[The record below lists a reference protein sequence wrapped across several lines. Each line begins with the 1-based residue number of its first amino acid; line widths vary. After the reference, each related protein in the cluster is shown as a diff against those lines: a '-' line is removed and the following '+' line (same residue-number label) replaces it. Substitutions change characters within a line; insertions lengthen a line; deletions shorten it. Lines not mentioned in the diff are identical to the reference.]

1 MEIVI
6 VVRGLRRCA
15 CEKSAA
21 YSILNSVKAGR
32 KEVGNSNPDIPAT
45 LLFFVWSNFS
55 SFFLSFFLLA
65 FRSFFTISFYF
76 PIHFLSFIS
85 NYFRVLLIFSIFSIF
100 FSFYSFCDF
109 AYFFPFYFL
118 LFILFA
124 FCTFIR
130 FFSSF
135 YSFFFFFGLSS
146 LIIFILFDF
155 SFLFHLLSFFLLF
168 FILLTFLSNTN
179 IFVSWFAPIP
189 LSLLMSMRNT
199 IITSISTEST
209 QYLPQRWRFVL
220 LLALPK
226 TVQFLKLFPLTADS

>member
-1 MEIVI
+1 MI

-100 FSFYSFCDF
+100 F
-109 AYFFPFYFL
+109 
-118 LFILFA
+118 LFILFVILLI
-124 FCTFIR
+124 FFHFIF
-130 FFSSF
+130 FFSYFSRF
-135 YSFFFFFGLSS
+135 VHLS
-146 LIIFILFDF
+146 D
-155 SFLFHLLSFFLLF
+155 FFLLSTHF
-168 FILLTFLSNTN
+168 FFSLVFL
-179 IFVSWFAPIP
+179 P
-189 LSLLMSMRNT
+189 
-199 IITSISTEST
+199 
-209 QYLPQRWRFVL
+209 
-220 LLALPK
+220 
-226 TVQFLKLFPLTADS
+226 